1 MICPKCKTKVSKQ
14 DAICPKC
21 KLKLIFKCPRCS
33 SLTRLGSVSCS
44 DCGYTFVKFC
54 PECQSAN
61 YATSSICRKCNYE
74 FVVENDE
81 NTEEAVE
88 IEENTQEEQPKRK
101 VINISENKTATA
113 KIKDK
118 DEDDIPKEDKKP
130 FLFYIDFINL
140 EKIFEKYNKKE
151 FEKEVIQNIR
161 TTIKIS
167 FGEQCEFINS
177 HVVMFKIDYNKQ
189 VRILDKINL
198 FEEEFAKFN
207 QILEK
212 KLDSGLS
219 YKFAITTQQEVR
231 QSNEIVQLKLGSD
244 KDVIVSSGTY
254 SRLCNE
260 LSLIKISSNSYKMIF
275 LEAKPVFEQSQD
287 VKYDKA
293 LEMMLDSLSDNAS
306 AIRAISLNAQR
317 GAGKT
322 HLLNDLYYKL
332 YRLKPE
338 NTIVFHAQCS
348 ALTQVSPYGLIQNFF
363 ATLFNCP
370 AVLKEDF
377 NIQGFE
383 NKVLDRLQ
391 IEKIDEDRLETL
403 ANLIYPMKKD
413 FYENILENKSCT
425 YEHLKDVFDCI
436 KQKKNVILIID
447 DFDLIDESSYGFL
460 KYLVSENYFERDAKM
475 VLGYKNQ
482 HSISMYFQT
491 NKLNNNNCLNISLRS
506 LNSSESK
513 IFIKKVL
520 GENCEVP
527 NEILAHIAYNAQGNI
542 AYIEQILQYL
552 FERKILFV
560 QDKIVKFNKEFIDMQ
575 LPQTLEK
582 CFCERLDFLKKHNE
596 KEYIFLNVAS
606 LLGDKLDYRLLAG
619 IFQLTENEFFEIV
632 SLLDKK
638 GYLKRKVDDIYGFKN
653 SLTWSYCY
661 IKAKEEDLIKE
672 DAKKLLLELN
682 DKVISTPLICP
693 ILAQIIGNKELA
705 FNLWTKNLQY
715 ANYIGDLNI
724 YAMAQKQSL
733 ILLESVKLDSF
744 EYTKNNIC
752 ERLGKLIYDKNPQ
765 EAKDYLSNAI
775 AAAQRNRD
783 TNKIIEL
790 SGYLT
795 KSAYLTHDFTGVVE
809 VVDNVLKFFNKA
821 DKTEKKTTT
830 ELQIALIKT
839 RKLEALLKLGSW
851 HEITSIVNTEITPVL
866 EKHLNFFSKH
876 NWISQTEIFYAW
888 IESNIILAQSYAQ
901 QGSATAF
908 ELINEID
915 KVLQK
920 EKGQRIDILKV
931 RLAFADA
938 MAHTSRG
945 YFDESD
951 AILQDVI
958 KDYAYVIDSPTLVC
972 DWNMINLINKIL
984 RLDFD
989 TIREDLFEATTYANN
1004 CDNEVAKNFL
1014 KTLLAFVM
1022 LEEKSYVKAIEIAT
1036 EQMQYFSSKKI
1047 AFGALLAW
1055 YISAAATAENKA
1067 DMYCIEICE
1076 KAVKIC
1082 ENAHNNSYYFKILFQ
1097 ELLAKAYL
1105 KLNDKENV
1113 QMYCDL
1119 AIQCATTQELLFLQ
1133 LKLNNL
1139 KAKIAR
1145 EKMMDQPDYK
1155 KYDYAQSTIKL
1166 YNKTIELS
1174 KRLNLKNYTR
1184 KIEKELTS
1192 FKAHCQLNRI
1202 IEDK

>member
-1 MICPKCKTKVSKQ
+1 MICPKCKTEVSDK
-14 DAICPKC
+14 DITCPKC
-21 KLKLIFKCPRCS
+21 KLKLIFKCPKCNS
-33 SLTRLGSVSCS
+33 MTRIGSASCKV
-44 DCGYTFVKFC
+44 CGYNFVKFC
-54 PECQSAN
+54 PQCQSAN
-61 YATSSICRKCNYE
+61 HPNSKKCRKCGFE
-74 FVVENDE
+74 FER
-81 NTEEAVE
+81 E
-88 IEENTQEEQPKRK
+88 IVKDNEIQETQKKK
-101 VINISENKTATA
+101 VINLTQEKAT
-113 KIKDK
+113 KVKQFQEDNRKEEEIK
-118 DEDDIPKEDKKP
+118 EEIKP
-130 FLFYIDFINL
+130 FLMYIDFINL
-140 EKIFEKYNKKE
+140 EKVFEKYNKKE
-151 FEKEVIQNIR
+151 FEREVIQNIK
-161 TTIKIS
+161 TTIKIA
-167 FGEQCEFINS
+167 FGTTCDFVNS
-177 HVVMFKIDYNKQ
+177 HVVMFKFNYTKSTK
-189 VRILDKINL
+189 ILDKINQ
-198 FEEEFAKFN
+198 FEQEFAKFN

-219 YKFAITTQQEVR
+219 YKFAITTQEEVR
-231 QSNEIVQLKLGSD
+231 QDSEIAQLKLGCD
-244 KDVIVSSGTY
+244 KDIIVSSGTY
-254 SRLCNE
+254 SRLSSE

-275 LEAKPVFEQSQD
+275 LEAKPVFEQAQD

-306 AIRAISLNAQR
+306 SIRAISLNAQR

-363 ATLFNCP
+363 STLFNCP
-370 AVLKEDF
+370 AVLKEEF
-377 NIQGFE
+377 NVHGFE
-383 NKVLDRLQ
+383 KKVLDRLQ
-391 IEKIDEDRLETL
+391 LEKIDEDRLETL
-403 ANLIYPMKKD
+403 VNLIYPMRKD
-413 FYENILENKSCT
+413 FFENILINKEIT
-425 YEHLKDVFDCI
+425 YKYLKDVFDYI

-491 NKLNNNNCLNISLRS
+491 NKLNNNNCLNISLRA
-506 LNSSESK
+506 LNTSESK

-520 GENCEVP
+520 GDDCDVP
-527 NEILAHIAYNAQGNI
+527 NEILSHIAYNAQGNI

-552 FERKILFV
+552 FERKILLV
-560 QDKIVKFNKEFIDMQ
+560 QDKIVKFNKEYIDIQ

-606 LLGDKLDYRLLAG
+606 LLGDRLDYRLLAG
-619 IFQLTENEFFEIV
+619 VFQLSENEFFEIV
-632 SLLDKK
+632 GTLDKK

-682 DKVISTPLICP
+682 DKTISTPLICP

-715 ANYIGDLNI
+715 ASYIGDVNI
-724 YAMAQKQSL
+724 YTMAQKQSL
-733 ILLESVKLDSF
+733 ILLENVKLDSF

-752 ERLGKLIYDKNPQ
+752 ERLGKLIYDKNPH

-775 AAAQRNRD
+775 AAAQKNNE

-790 SGYLT
+790 SGFLT
-795 KSAYLTHDFTGVVE
+795 KSAYLTQDYTGVVE

-821 DKTEKKTTT
+821 DKTEKRATT

-851 HEITSIVNTEITPVL
+851 QEISSIVNTEITPIL

-876 NWISQTEIFYAW
+876 KWISQTEIFYAW

-901 QGSATAF
+901 QGSSTAF

-920 EKGQRIDILKV
+920 EKGARVDALKV

-938 MAHTSRG
+938 MANTSRG
-945 YFDESD
+945 FFDESD
-951 AILQDVI
+951 AILQDII
-958 KDYAYVIDSPTLVC
+958 KDYAYVIDNPESVC
-972 DWNMINLINKIL
+972 QWNIINLINKIL
-984 RLDFD
+984 RLDLD
-989 TIREDLFEATTYANN
+989 TVKEDLFEATTYANN
-1004 CDNEVAKNFL
+1004 CDNEVSKNFL

-1055 YISAAATAENKA
+1055 YISAAATAANKA

-1082 ENAHNNSYYFKILFQ
+1082 ENAHNNNYYFKTLFQ

-1105 KLNDKENV
+1105 KLNDKDNA

-1119 AIQCATTQELLFLQ
+1119 ALQSAMSQELLYLQ
-1133 LKLNNL
+1133 VRLNNL
-1139 KAKIAR
+1139 KSAIAR
-1145 EKMMDQPDYK
+1145 EKLASQSDNK
-1155 KYDYAQSTIKL
+1155 KYEHAQNTIKM

-1174 KRLNLKNYTR
+1174 KKLNLKNHTR

-1202 IEDK
+1202 IEEKQ